1 MDITDL
7 LNECVKSNTP
17 ISFSKFGDGE
27 FFCMFCTTDHC
38 NCDNDKYTKKLSN
51 SLRDSLVYMIENNE
65 NSYFGLWENPVMQNT
80 FENFY
85 RVYTKKNI
93 KWAIYNTII
102 FNKVNDE
109 KKALLYKTIKYSK
122 LKKIIVCNNLLIK
135 SKELLNID
143 EFVFVPLNNW
153 FDTSFDDILQKVKLL
168 IGEDGNHI
176 VITCCGMSAKVLICE
191 LYKEYPKGIYLD
203 FGSALDYICTKYKT
217 RAHNTL
223 YDYDYIC
230 SLLKECLPEN
240 FQDEKYNDL
249 HIKAREK
256 LTGGF

>member
-7 LNECVKSNTP
+7 VTECVKSNTP

-27 FFCMFCTTDHC
+27 FMCMFCTTDHS
-38 NCDNDKYTKKLSN
+38 NCDNDKFTKKLSN
-51 SLRDSLVYMIENNE
+51 SLRDSLVYMIENHE
-65 NSYFGLWENPVMQNT
+65 NSYVGLWHNPDIQTVLT
-80 FENFY
+80 NFS

-93 KWAIYNTII
+93 KWANYFTII
-102 FNKVNDE
+102 LNKVNDE
-109 KKALLYKTIKYSK
+109 KKVLLYKTIKYSK

-153 FDTSFDDILQKVKLL
+153 FDTSFDDILQKVKTL

-203 FGSALDYICTKYKT
+203 FGSALDHFCTKRKT
-217 RAHNTL
+217 RINIC
-223 YDYDYIC
+223 DYDYIYN
-230 SLLKECLPEN
+230 LLKECLPEN
-240 FQDEKYNDL
+240 FEEEKYNDVYDNA
-249 HIKAREK
+249 KQK
-256 LTGGF
+256 LKEHS